1 MKTHPGILPNV
12 ASEGFYFYLSDLS
25 VLQREGKKGE
35 NFNVYQRV
43 VSILILGLL
52 LTSGFIIS
60 LSTKALPL
68 VVNATCSVG
77 SPWYTSQ
84 TEARAS
90 VTWSHMTTGANLIV
104 PHWHYLDY
112 SLHARV
118 GSNNPR
124 EKPAGVSVES
134 TQCFYP
140 YKQEQV
146 VDLGTPRWEG
156 DAYAS
161 SSIADR
167 DDQTNWRFCAS
178 P

>member
-1 MKTHPGILPNV
+1 MFPK
-12 ASEGFYFYLSDLS
+12 
-25 VLQREGKKGE
+25 
-35 NFNVYQRV
+35 RV

-52 LTSGFIIS
+52 LTSGLIIS

-77 SPWYTSQ
+77 SPWWTSQ

-90 VTWSHMTTGANLIV
+90 VTWSHTVTSFDLIV

-118 GSNNPR
+118 GSNAPR
-124 EKPAGVSVES
+124 ERIGGVSVKS
-134 TQCFYP
+134 TERFFP
-140 YKQEQV
+140 YKQKQV
-146 VDLGTPRWEG
+146 ADLGTPRWDG

-167 DDQTNWRFCAS
+167 DDQTNWAFCAR